1 MPNYMN
7 LPGCFCWTR
16 FGSEAGQGIE
26 HILRRKE
33 EERVANQGVFLWGI
47 GNSVGA
53 AIGEL
58 VRRCGSPEVLFSPI
72 KSPAKPMDVVPDS
85 VVAWTKAETI
95 DGHEFLLPAHSM
107 VTSRLSISS
116 PKSAH
121 YALVCFS
128 ESPLM
133 AGGSSL
139 RFSFGALR
147 NILSGKPV
155 GASQVTA
162 VVTATVGGA
171 DGGAVYE
178 APLRANLAPPF
189 FIRLREPRP
198 IPSLAGSKQ
207 DWASAVQSAWQR
219 KVNCA

>member
-1 MPNYMN
+1 MN
-7 LPGCFCWTR
+7 VPDCFCWTR

-72 KSPAKPMDVVPDS
+72 KGCAKQMDVAPES
-85 VVAWTKAETI
+85 VVAWTRAETI
-95 DGHEFLLPAHSM
+95 DGHEFLLPAHSL
-107 VTSRLSISS
+107 VTSRQSISS
-116 PKSAH
+116 PKRTH

-128 ESPLM
+128 ESPLTP
-133 AGGSSL
+133 GESSL

-162 VVTATVGGA
+162 VVTSTVSGA
-171 DGGAVYE
+171 DGGPVYE
-178 APLRANLAPPF
+178 ASLRANLAYPF

-198 IPSLAGSKQ
+198 VPSLAGAKQ
-207 DWASAVQSAWQR
+207 DWATAVQSAWQR
-219 KVNCA
+219 KINFA